1 MENMGAVVVVGK
13 LEHLLI
19 CSLAYLEVFELV
31 KIWPKI

>member
-19 CSLAYLEVFELV
+19 YSLSYLEVFEAGQNLA
-31 KIWPKI
+31 